1 MPIYEF
7 EGKRPRIAATAYL
20 HPEAVVIGD
29 VEIGADCF
37 IGPGVVLRADFGS
50 IRVGAGTNI
59 QDNCV
64 VHGNE
69 TVIGP
74 NGHIGHN
81 AIIHGATL
89 GEHVLVGMGAIILD
103 EAQIG
108 DGCIIGAGAV
118 VAPRAVVP
126 ARKLVMGVPAAIV
139 SDVSPE
145 REAGTWAGTRNYQ
158 TLPRRY
164 RASLRPLSWEEVVV
178 KEGP

>member
-7 EGKRPRIAATAYL
+7 EGKRPRIAATAYI

-29 VEIGADCF
+29 VEIGANCF

-64 VHGNE
+64 VHGNQ

-81 AIIHGATL
+81 AIIHGAKL
-89 GEHVLVGMGAIILD
+89 GEHVLVGMGAIVLD
-103 EAQIG
+103 GVQVG

-126 ARKLVMGVPAAIV
+126 PRKVVMGVPAAITGE
-139 SDVSPE
+139 VSPQ
-145 REAGTWAGTRNYQ
+145 REEATWRGTRNYQ

-164 RASLRPLSWEEVVV
+164 RESLKALSWEEVVV
-178 KEGP
+178 EE